1 MGFTSASCMAYK
13 QIKGVINPG
22 VSAGSNHTGARVM
35 CIAQVIWP
43 AGSPFCAMATCRRGQ
58 PCHVTNPAIP
68 PSVPWSKRRR
78 VSAVYVCWD
87 FGDMYL
93 LLRILAGHP
102 HRVQNRQITESN
114 SALTPRHVV
123 PRHAESQ
130 VPRSE

>member
-22 VSAGSNHTGARVM
+22 VSAGSNHIGARVM

-43 AGSPFCAMATCRRGQ
+43 VGSPFCAMATGRRGQ
-58 PCHVTNPAIP
+58 PCHVANPAIP

-78 VSAVYVCWD
+78 VSAVCVCWD
-87 FGDMYL
+87 LRDMHL

-102 HRVQNRQITESN
+102 HRVQNMQTTGLGSARILRLVALRHTES
-114 SALTPRHVV
+114 PV
-123 PRHAESQ
+123 PTLG
-130 VPRSE
+130 